1 MSLASMKSEVDVR
14 TPIKSKKLEGL
25 LKELA
30 GLSKQYDKI
39 FRKAKVIIP
48 ENFEQG
54 KKDGFTDLEIG
65 DMLRAVSPEMMGLQ
79 ARQLRNLLAATS
91 KHSEKIRVHA
101 ASKQLV
107 APTIHV
113 VKEDKSDQSD
123 KSISVS
129 EPETVPVPAPEQ
141 FAAAIAA
148 KPESEPEAEAK
159 PEAASDNY
167 TVKCVLRFP
176 NIWSDVDP
184 DVSYDMLSIIVHV
197 RPSQKEVTVEF
208 DITEHKKSDYWA
220 EENIDNRV
228 KKYGKLLNQK
238 INRAIKEA
246 MNRSKAEP
254 KPSEPNQKTII
265 TK

>member
-1 MSLASMKSEVDVR
+1 VSLASRKSEVDVR

-48 ENFEQG
+48 EIFEQG

-79 ARQLRNLLAATS
+79 ARQLRNLLAATA

-101 ASKQLV
+101 VSKQLV

-123 KSISVS
+123 KSISYQNQNQNQYQYQS
-129 EPETVPVPAPEQ
+129 
-141 FAAAIAA
+141 
-148 KPESEPEAEAK
+148 
-159 PEAASDNY
+159 N
-167 TVKCVLRFP
+167 LRQRLP
-176 NIWSDVDP
+176 QNQNQS
-184 DVSYDMLSIIVHV
+184 L
-197 RPSQKEVTVEF
+197 
-208 DITEHKKSDYWA
+208 
-220 EENIDNRV
+220 
-228 KKYGKLLNQK
+228 KLKLNQSH
-238 INRAIKEA
+238 R
-246 MNRSKAEP
+246 
-254 KPSEPNQKTII
+254 
-265 TK
+265 